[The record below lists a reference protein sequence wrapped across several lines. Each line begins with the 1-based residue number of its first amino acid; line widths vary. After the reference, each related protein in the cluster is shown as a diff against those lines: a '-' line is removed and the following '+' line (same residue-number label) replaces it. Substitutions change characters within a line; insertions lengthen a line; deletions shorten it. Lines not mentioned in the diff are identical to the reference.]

1 MSEKKNGTNK
11 KKKPTSCFSVGK
23 VHAHLRGRIW
33 YLRYSENGLRKQPR
47 VGPDRDHARQMAA
60 EINSQL
66 ENSVPSTLGFEPL
79 TIIELRNRWLG
90 RHEDVRRSSLST
102 ISRYRNATEYLIRF
116 LTSEC
121 PVRRVSEFRPAHAE
135 QFVRYLRS
143 LRVSPNGHNHSRKRP
158 LRDAGVKYILE
169 TCSSMFHYAVK
180 SRHLPPY
187 ADNPFQVIEVG
198 RIPIENSEPII
209 IFDEIQEKA
218 FLNSCDPWQFPIFLT
233 LFMTGMRPGELCHL
247 LLEDIELKEKWI
259 YIRNKP
265 RLGWLVKTRTERAI
279 PINSELATVLTQHLG
294 GRKTGPVFLQKRCY
308 QRGYTPPLIT
318 KTVKQL
324 EIECQNRFDL
334 TEDQSRRSSA
344 LVAKSIWQD
353 LCGITSNILRL
364 EFNKITQMIGMPEV
378 TAPKSLRH
386 TFATSLQ
393 DTNVDPLI
401 RNELM
406 GHSPNDGKSPGGLG
420 MTAKYTHT
428 RPETKRR
435 QLEAALAKRPSV
447 ELARL
452 WCQTLSHENN
462 STDPIHSSHGNHSG
476 YLL

>member
-1 MSEKKNGTNK
+1 
-11 KKKPTSCFSVGK
+11 
-23 VHAHLRGRIW
+23 
-33 YLRYSENGLRKQPR
+33 
-47 VGPDRDHARQMAA
+47 
-60 EINSQL
+60 
-66 ENSVPSTLGFEPL
+66 
-79 TIIELRNRWLG
+79 
-90 RHEDVRRSSLST
+90 
-102 ISRYRNATEYLIRF
+102 
-116 LTSEC
+116 
-121 PVRRVSEFRPAHAE
+121 
-135 QFVRYLRS
+135 
-143 LRVSPNGHNHSRKRP
+143 
-158 LRDAGVKYILE
+158 
-169 TCSSMFHYAVK
+169 
-180 SRHLPPY
+180 
-187 ADNPFQVIEVG
+187 
-198 RIPIENSEPII
+198 
-209 IFDEIQEKA
+209 
-218 FLNSCDPWQFPIFLT
+218 
-233 LFMTGMRPGELCHL
+233 MRPGELCHL
-247 LLEDIELKEKWI
+247 LLEDIDLKEKWI

-279 PINSELATVLTQHLG
+279 PITSELATVLTQHLG
-294 GRKTGPVFLQKRCY
+294 GRKTGPVFLQKRCC

-378 TAPKSLRH
+378 TTPKTLRH